1 MSIKITKDHEFR
13 VTLARNNL
21 SLTVL
26 VLIITYQVVSEC
38 DSHGLGLVS
47 LQMGFLRAVQAL
59 TAKQ

>member
-1 MSIKITKDHEFR
+1 MSIKITQDHKFR
-13 VTLARNNL
+13 VTLAQNNL

-26 VLIITYQVVSEC
+26 LLIITYQVVSEC
-38 DSHGLGLVS
+38 DSHGLGCVR